1 MQVRSILGQ
10 TRPDRQTLLFSATMP
25 GKVER
30 LVRDALASPVR
41 VTVGE
46 VGAANE
52 DIRQARPCILQAV
65 FGRWLMLVARLL
77 FAHCRIPSSTCIS
90 CTYAAD
96 PNRNCHM
103 SKWLQR
109 WRLWQGWPGCG
120 DHGGFCRSCV

>member
-30 LVRDALASPVR
+30 LVRDALTSPVR

-52 DIRQARPCILQAV
+52 DIRQARPALGPCILQAV
-65 FGRWLMLVARLL
+65 FWRSAD
-77 FAHCRIPSSTCIS
+77 ACRQC
-90 CTYAAD
+90 A
-96 PNRNCHM
+96 
-103 SKWLQR
+103 
-109 WRLWQGWPGCG
+109 
-120 DHGGFCRSCV
+120 V